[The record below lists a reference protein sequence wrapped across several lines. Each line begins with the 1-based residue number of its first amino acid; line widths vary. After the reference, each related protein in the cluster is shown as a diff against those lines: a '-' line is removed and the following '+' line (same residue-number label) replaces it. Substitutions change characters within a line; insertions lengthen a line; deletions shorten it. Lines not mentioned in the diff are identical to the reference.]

1 MFAYLRGAVASTGSN
16 YVVLDVGGIG
26 FRVMTSWQTLQRLP
40 TPGEFCTLYTHFS
53 VRDDA
58 MELFGFDTETELE
71 CYEMLTAVT
80 GVGPRVALAILS
92 EFSSDQFALAVASKD
107 AKRLTVANGVGA
119 KLAQRIVME
128 LSDKMTG
135 ERFFV
140 HGQDD
145 APVPARTADSAD
157 EAVSALVVL
166 GYSQA
171 EALCAV
177 RSIDTQGLSVEETI
191 KTALKSLMRQ

>member
-40 TPGEFCTLYTHFS
+40 TPGEFCPLYTHFS
-53 VRDDA
+53 VREDA

-92 EFSSDQFALAVASKD
+92 EFSSTLVSSAAMYSRVKWHLKYAVWYA
-107 AKRLTVANGVGA
+107 T
-119 KLAQRIVME
+119 
-128 LSDKMTG
+128 
-135 ERFFV
+135 
-140 HGQDD
+140 
-145 APVPARTADSAD
+145 TA
-157 EAVSALVVL
+157 
-166 GYSQA
+166 
-171 EALCAV
+171 
-177 RSIDTQGLSVEETI
+177 
-191 KTALKSLMRQ
+191 

>member
-53 VRDDA
+53 VREDA

-107 AKRLTVANGVGA
+107 AKRLTIANGVGA

-135 ERFFV
+135 ERFFAQ
-140 HGQDD
+140 GQDD
-145 APVPARTADSAD
+145 APHARPARQTVRMRRSRRWWCWDIRRPRR
-157 EAVSALVVL
+157 
-166 GYSQA
+166 
-171 EALCAV
+171 CAPCV
-177 RSIDTQGLSVEETI
+177 PLTQRGCPWKRLSNWH
-191 KTALKSLMRQ
+191 SRP

>member
-1 MFAYLRGAVASTGSN
+1 MLR
-16 YVVLDVGGIG
+16 
-26 FRVMTSWQTLQRLP
+26 
-40 TPGEFCTLYTHFS
+40 
-53 VRDDA
+53 DA
-58 MELFGFDTETELE
+58 HRRH
-71 CYEMLTAVT
+71 

-145 APVPARTADSAD
+145 APMPARTADSAD

-171 EALCAV
+171 EALRAV